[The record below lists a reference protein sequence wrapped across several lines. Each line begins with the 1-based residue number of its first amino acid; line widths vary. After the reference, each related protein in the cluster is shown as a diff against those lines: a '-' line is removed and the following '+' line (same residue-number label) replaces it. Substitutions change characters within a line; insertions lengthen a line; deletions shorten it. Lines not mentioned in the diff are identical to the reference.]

1 MATSGIFQLIVN
13 TGMQDQIIMA
23 TELLNKRLREISRMR
38 CKNPA
43 IRDKT
48 PTLVDIER
56 THVLFMNHH
65 FKPFVAIGYE
75 YQSIAPQGRQAGFGE
90 QVVYSIPQFGD
101 FFADMVLHIKLEGLA
116 SDNIFNRARYCDFLG
131 HRLLQLVQFEVNG
144 NVLDFYDYDLYNIHY
159 NFFISQTR
167 KELNWYRCVGQ
178 EWPKTAYVTGAPG
191 IQNWRQGVAIY
202 DGPQTV
208 KDEHPLVELWMPL
221 MFWFNRDSRLMIPSV
236 SIPYGQRFIRVN
248 FAEADLIC
256 QGVVLQD
263 FTRPRI
269 TLANLHINN
278 VFVNPEIHDIFIKRI
293 GFQLIRVHRYQ
304 RVALTTGVNDAILL
318 NNLKWPTET
327 IYIGAKPDVNFDR
340 MDAWWKFHFSFLTAV
355 QIPAVDQFFTVQPT
369 AANMEVK
376 VPSIDAFRIYT
387 HSINLYSMTPSE
399 FFNAYVPYNYGK
411 NIGSPIDIGLF
422 MVTFNLYP
430 GAYQPS
436 GHINLSNI
444 REFYFGYTSQNVS
457 DVASAELLIYAI
469 AINFLL
475 INQGQAVL
483 RYNV

>member
-1 MATSGIFQLIVN
+1 MSTSGIFQLIAN

-56 THVLFMNHH
+56 THVMFMNHH

-75 YQSIAPQGRQAGFGE
+75 YQAIAPQGPVPKFGTQA
-90 QVVYSIPQFGD
+90 VYSIPQFGD
-101 FFADMVLHIKLEGLA
+101 FFADMVLHIKLEGMA
-116 SDNIFNRARYCDFLG
+116 STNILNRPAYCDFLG

-144 NVLDFYDYDLYNIHY
+144 NLLDFYDSDLYNIHY

-167 KELNWYRCVGQ
+167 KELNWFRCVGQ

-202 DGPQTV
+202 DGPQTR
-208 KDEHPLVELWMPL
+208 KDAHPLVELWMPL

-236 SIPYGQRFIRVN
+236 SIPYGQRFIKIN
-248 FAEADLIC
+248 FAEVDLIC
-256 QGVVLQD
+256 QANVTQD
-263 FTRPRI
+263 FIRPRI
-269 TLANLHINN
+269 TLANLYINN
-278 VFVNPEIHDIFIKRI
+278 IFVNPEIHDIFIKRI

-304 RVALTTGVNDAILL
+304 REPLKTGITSGIRLDG
-318 NNLKWPTET
+318 LKWPTET
-327 IYIGAKPDVNFDR
+327 IYIGAKPDVNLDR
-340 MDAWWKFHFSFLTAV
+340 MDAWWKFHFSFLEGV

-369 AANMEVK
+369 AAQLEVK
-376 VPSIDAFRIYT
+376 VRSIDQFSLHT
-387 HSINLYSMTPSE
+387 HGIKLYDMTPSE
-399 FFNAYVPYNYGK
+399 FFNHYIPYNYGK
-411 NIGSPIDIGLF
+411 SIGSPIDIGLF

-430 GAYQPS
+430 GVYQPS
-436 GHINLSNI
+436 GHINLSNT
-444 REFYFGYTSQNVS
+444 RELYFSYTSSNVS
-457 DVASAELLIYAI
+457 DVATAELLIYAI

-475 INQGQAVL
+475 INDGQAVL
-483 RYNV
+483 RYNT